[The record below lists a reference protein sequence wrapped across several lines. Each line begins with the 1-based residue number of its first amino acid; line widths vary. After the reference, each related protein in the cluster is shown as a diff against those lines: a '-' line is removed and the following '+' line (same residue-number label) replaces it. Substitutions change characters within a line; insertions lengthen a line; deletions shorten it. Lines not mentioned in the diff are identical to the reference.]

1 MTEEEIYQ
9 LLSNLPSWASEE
21 TLDSIASI
29 NPASYNQAIQAMRKL
44 GVQLD
49 PMETKRSSDKLKKE
63 VSKTLKAVK
72 QGEKAVSETL
82 RTFDRDLDPLDSII
96 SMQKIAADAVDG
108 VAGAVSDL
116 AGNVP
121 ALGKMAQGVLSGAR
135 LGMAAAVGATAFFAK
150 VLTEQ
155 EKSMRAMIDLGLV
168 PEDLRIYDTIR
179 QQAALT
185 GMSFGELTAQFAQ
198 YKDMLVNT
206 GGDFSRNAREVSQV
220 IANVQSNSRVLG
232 DMGYTTEQLSA
243 RFLEEADLLYKL
255 GQIESVNTVTQRRIN
270 ENLRSSSEMATVM
283 ASLTGDSREAMLAA
297 RSEALKDVNFRLAL
311 HQNEA
316 FLIENFGEGS
326 VDRITEAQ
334 SIIKTAFESAVPGI
348 GDLVA
353 DLLPN
358 TVRNIQYDR
367 TSVNDAS
374 DELKNILKF
383 LPGDVQRQFF
393 DIFDRAAVGDI
404 TDNEIVAAVGTI
416 AQGFSTAP
424 TTFSNS
430 ADAVKFREMQATATL
445 SLTSIKDAT
454 VESIQAQR
462 AMVGTNAELAD
473 DSVDAIDEAR
483 IAFRTT
489 VDTISPGFQTTS
501 TALGAF
507 GGTVDTLGRVISYV
521 FPQMASYEEQ
531 LRRQQAQYEQDEESD
546 NNAAE
551 FYSNPQAYQSYMPGY
566 QPPGSPDS
574 LGLTPEMWDYTNPN
588 RVPPPPPSADEL
600 LYQDLQ
606 RRQNNGMELT
616 DDESATLSRLQQERQ
631 TGSVAPSSGV
641 DLSGVTVNSAMNPLF
656 SMDGASR
663 MTRNSAP
670 DQMQDVLSGPYAE
683 LQRIFGAPVPINDA
697 IAKAGTSRETK
708 TPGSQH
714 FHGKALDLSI
724 RGMNDAEKMRLFNSA
739 MEAGFTSF
747 GFGQNIMHVDTRDS
761 RASWT
766 YGSLST
772 FGGVSTDLL
781 KSRVA
786 GGAYTPVQPRP
797 QTQTAPTTESSNDAE
812 IQAEL
817 ERIQQAE
824 AAAAEAARRT
834 REALESEAAAGGGG
848 K

>member
-1 MTEEEIYQ
+1 MDEDLIAMIHAAY
-9 LLSNLPSWASEE
+9 PWASEA
-21 TLDSIASI
+21 TMDSIASV
-29 NPASYNQAIQAMRKL
+29 NPAGYNQAVQAMRKL

-49 PMETKRSSDKLKKE
+49 PLQTERAADKLKKE
-63 VSKTLKAVK
+63 TSKTLKAL
-72 QGEKAVSETL
+72 QRGEKAVSETL
-82 RTFDRDLDPLDSII
+82 RTFDRDLDPLNSII
-96 SMQKIAADAVDG
+96 DMQKIAGGLVDG
-108 VAGAVSDL
+108 LAESTAEL

-121 ALGKMAQGVLSGAR
+121 IVGKRVSMIAGAVR
-135 LGMAAAVGATAFFAK
+135 VGTAAILGATAFFAK

-179 QQAALT
+179 QQAAFT
-185 GMSFGELTAQFAQ
+185 GMSFSELTAQFAQ
-198 YKDMLVNT
+198 YKDVLVNT
-206 GGDFSRNAREVSQV
+206 GGGFARNAREVSQV
-220 IANVQSNSRVLG
+220 IANVQANSNVLG

-255 GQIESVNTVTQRRIN
+255 GQIESVNTSTQRRIN
-270 ENLRSSSEMATVM
+270 ENLRTSSEMATVM
-283 ASLTGDSREAMLAA
+283 ASLTGDSREAMLNA

-311 HQNEA
+311 HQNESY
-316 FLIENFGEGS
+316 LIDNFGEGS

-334 SIIKTAFESAVPGI
+334 AIIGTAFENAIPGI
-348 GDLVA
+348 GALVA

-358 TVRNIQYDR
+358 TVRNIQYDK

-374 DELKNILKF
+374 EELKNVLKF

-416 AQGFSTAP
+416 AAGFSNAP

-430 ADAVKFREMQATATL
+430 ADAVKFREMQATA
-445 SLTSIKDAT
+445 SLALDSIKNAT

-462 AMVGTNAELAD
+462 KMVGSNSELAD
-473 DSVDAIDEAR
+473 DSIDAIDQAR

-489 VDTISPGFQTTS
+489 VDTITPGFQTTS

-507 GGTVDTLGRVISYV
+507 GGTVDSLGRVISYV

-531 LRRQQAQYEQDEESD
+531 LRRQQARYEQDEEEE
-546 NNAAE
+546 NNRNE
-551 FYSNPQAYQSYMPGY
+551 FYSNPNAYQSYMPGY
-566 QPPGSPDS
+566 QNPGSPDTQ
-574 LGLTPEMWDYTNPN
+574 GLTPEMWDYANPN
-588 RVPPPPPSADEL
+588 RVAPPPPSADEL

-616 DDESATLSRLQQERQ
+616 DNESATLSRLQQERQ
-631 TGSVAPSSGV
+631 AGQVAAATNV
-641 DLSGVTVNSAMNPLF
+641 DLSGVTTNSAMNPLF
-656 SMDGASR
+656 SLDGASR
-663 MTRNSAP
+663 MTRDTAP
-670 DQMQDVLSGPYAE
+670 EQMQETLSGPYAE
-683 LQRIFGAPVPINDA
+683 LQRIFGAPVTINDA
-697 IAKAGTSRETK
+697 IAKSGTTRETK

-714 FHGKALDLSI
+714 FHGRALDLSI
-724 RGMNDAEKMRLFNSA
+724 RGMNGAEKMRLFNSA

-747 GFGQNIMHVDTRDS
+747 GFGQNIMHVDTRAGAS
-761 RASWT
+761 SWT
-766 YGSLST
+766 YGGLST
-772 FGGVSTDLL
+772 FGGVSTDIL

-786 GGAYTPVQPRP
+786 GGSYTPVQPRP
-797 QTQTAPTTESSNDAE
+797 QAPVTTTAPSNDAE

-817 ERIQQAE
+817 ERIE
-824 AAAAEAARRT
+824 NAAAAEADAIRRT
-834 REALESEAAAGGGG
+834 REALESDGAANGGGG